1 MSKLSMTTGSLFL
14 FLLLSAGTAG
24 AATYTVNASGM
35 SFSPNNITILVND
48 TVHWVNI
55 SGIHTVTSGTG
66 PLDPF
71 VGDLFDQSLPAG
83 STFDYTFTAVGDSP
97 FFCRPHF
104 SMGMTGVVHV
114 VASTVSCDY
123 TCNPTLGTVPFVTNM
138 SVTLTNDY
146 LGVTRRLA
154 GRIDVTTADGS
165 FFSNWKS
172 GFTNIAPGGSYIT
185 SWNQGIPA
193 LGSLVGSNLFLLQAQ
208 DVTPSPFNQPPYPQ
222 SGDTASDSCTIV
234 AMSP

>member
-1 MSKLSMTTGSLFL
+1 MSKLNARIACLLLVLFL
-14 FLLLSAGTAG
+14 SAAASG
-24 AATYTVNASGM
+24 AATYTVNLNSM

-48 TVHWVNI
+48 TVHWVHVA
-55 SGIHTVTSGTG
+55 GITHTVTSGTG

-71 VGDLFDQSLPAG
+71 VGDLFDQSMPAG
-83 STFDYTFTAVGDSP
+83 STFDYTFTAMGDYP

-104 SMGMTGVVHV
+104 SMGMIGVVHV

-123 TCNPTLGTVPFVTNM
+123 TCNPTQGTVPFVTSM
-138 SVTLTNDY
+138 SVTMTNDY
-146 LGVTRRLA
+146 LGITRRLA
-154 GRIDVTTADGS
+154 GRIDVTTY
-165 FFSNWKS
+165 SNWKS
-172 GFTNIAPGGSYIT
+172 GSTNVAPGGSYIT

-193 LGSLVGSNLFLLQAQ
+193 LGSLIGSNVFELLAQ

-222 SGDTASDSCTIV
+222 AGDTDSESCTIV